1 MEHLIRA
8 VLSEQIGEEQARQV
22 DIVANAVEL
31 ENKPEDV
38 NWTIRYRHPER
49 FGSGISLC
57 SSSLC
62 AIYYQIVLM
71 GTTNL
76 G

>member
-1 MEHLIRA
+1 MEQLIRA
-8 VLSEQIGEEQARQV
+8 VLSERIGEEQAQQV

-31 ENKPEDV
+31 DNKP

-49 FGSGISLC
+49 FDLGILLC
-57 SSSLC
+57 SSNLC
-62 AIYYQIVLM
+62 AMYYQIVLM
-71 GTTNL
+71 GTTNR